1 MKIAVLYICTG
12 KYNRFFADF
21 YKSAKKYFLK
31 DMAHIEYFVFTDDEQ
46 LCSNPDV
53 HITRKECKGFPLDS
67 LMRFDD
73 FLSIKEQLLRF
84 DYTFFFNANM
94 KIIAPIGLDFLPLTE
109 GLSAVIHPGYYNK
122 PAFLYPYERNKKSTA
137 YIKPFEKSYHYFMG
151 SLNGGKVKDFM
162 KLSEVCSKNIHEDLK
177 NGIIAIYHD
186 ESYLNKYLRNNKCLM
201 YPPSYAYQE
210 GINIPYSKKIIL
222 IDKVRINKCFNKEKY
237 SSFLLKVIMK
247 GSSIIYKSIIWY
259 L

>member
-12 KYNRFFADF
+12 KYNKFFADF

-31 DMAHIEYFVFTDDEQ
+31 DIAHIEYYVFTDDEQ

-94 KIIAPIGLDFLPLTE
+94 KIKSPIGIDFLP
-109 GLSAVIHPGYYNK
+109 
-122 PAFLYPYERNKKSTA
+122 
-137 YIKPFEKSYHYFMG
+137 
-151 SLNGGKVKDFM
+151 
-162 KLSEVCSKNIHEDLK
+162 
-177 NGIIAIYHD
+177 
-186 ESYLNKYLRNNKCLM
+186 
-201 YPPSYAYQE
+201 
-210 GINIPYSKKIIL
+210 
-222 IDKVRINKCFNKEKY
+222 
-237 SSFLLKVIMK
+237 
-247 GSSIIYKSIIWY
+247 
-259 L
+259 